1 MRLPIVQFPRIVAEN
16 LAYFASVFQT
26 AEQRKHFCEYVTG
39 LIAGDKATIRAINNL
54 FLNKNDQSSLNKFMS
69 QAEWAEDELNYRRV
83 QFEKQRL
90 QRRPVSATAG
100 RLIIDDTM
108 AHHTACSMEGLAY
121 LRDHSLGHNV
131 WAHNVVTSCYV
142 NRSDQFPVDLR
153 LYYQFNRKYEQQILD
168 KIGVKLQGE
177 PNLANYRQYLAS
189 LVSYHYRQQ
198 LYRSKTV
205 LAAELV
211 DQAVN
216 WELPFSLVLFDSWF
230 LRWPLIEAIARHHKD
245 WIGACPKDRLV
256 LAQGRWLQLQDYI
269 QTIPASTYRP
279 YKIDQHLY
287 WAFSKVLPMKNLNRQ
302 RVRIVA
308 SYEDE
313 IKLTRLP
320 DFYTTNRKDWQPKRI
335 LTTYLDRWP
344 TETFNE
350 DAKGN
355 LGFEDYQLR
364 QMRAIKRHWYLSFVA
379 YSLLGDQGPP
389 GHSRWAVRGRFQSTG
404 QRCQAVVDEL
414 LGDLVH
420 WIARQ
425 IEAGLTPDKIIQLL
439 LA

>member
-16 LAYFASVFQT
+16 LAYFAPVFQT

-39 LIAGDKATIRAINNL
+39 LIAGDKATIRAINDL

-69 QAEWAEDELNYRRV
+69 QAEWPEEELNYRRV

-100 RLIIDDTM
+100 RLIIDDTL

-131 WAHNVVTSCYV
+131 WAHNVVTSYYV

-153 LYYQFNRKYEQQILD
+153 LYYQFNRKYEQQVLNE
-168 KIGVKLQGE
+168 IGGKLAEE
-177 PNLANYRQYLAS
+177 PSLANYRQYLAS

-205 LAAELV
+205 LATELV
-211 DQAVN
+211 EQAVQ
-216 WELPFSLVLFDSWF
+216 WELPFSVVLFDSWF
-230 LRWPLIEAIARHHKD
+230 LRWPLIEAIARQHKD

-256 LAQGRWLQLQDYI
+256 WGQGRWLQLQEYI
-269 QTIPASTYRP
+269 QTIPITAYRP
-279 YKIDQHLY
+279 YKIGSHLY

-302 RVRIVA
+302 PVRIVA
-308 SYEDE
+308 SYEDQVQ
-313 IKLTRLP
+313 LTRLP
-320 DFYTTNRKDWQPKRI
+320 DFYAANRKDWEPKRI

-364 QMRAIKRHWYLSFVA
+364 QVRAIKRHWYLSFVA

-389 GHSRWAVRGRFQSTG
+389 GHSRWAVRGQFQSTG

-414 LGDLVH
+414 LADLVQ
-420 WIARQ
+420 WIAHQ
-425 IEAGLTPDKIIQLL
+425 IEAGLTPDKIIHLL